1 MISFF
6 RIFPPALLVTLVA
19 ASCECGFSVNSTDAP
34 LHQVF
39 TEFVE
44 TDFTQ
49 STLGGW
55 IPQNYSVPRSMAR
68 GPYGKIA
75 SIKNVVPSK
84 QGLQLWVKRAIGDS
98 IPMAEVSTQRSDM
111 LYGSFRIK
119 AKMTG
124 VNGTCGALF
133 WVSNFSSG

>member
-6 RIFPPALLVTLVA
+6 RTVSLALLATLVA
-19 ASCECGFSVNSTDAP
+19 ATCECGFSVNSTDAP
-34 LHQVF
+34 QHQVF

-49 STLGGW
+49 SILGGW
-55 IPQNYSVPRSMAR
+55 IPQSYSVPRAMAR

-84 QGLQLWVKRAIGDS
+84 QGLQLWVKRAAGDS
-98 IPMAEVSTQRSDM
+98 IPMAEVSTQRLDI
-111 LYGSFRIK
+111 LYGSFRVK

-124 VNGTCGALF
+124 VNGTCGAFF
-133 WVSNFSSG
+133 WVSRLS

>member
-1 MISFF
+1 MISFLP
-6 RIFPPALLVTLVA
+6 IVTSFTLFSTLTA
-19 ASCECGFSVNSTDAP
+19 AICECGFSVNSTASP
-34 LHQVF
+34 SHQVF

-49 STLGGW
+49 AILGGW
-55 IPQNYSVPRSMAR
+55 IPQNYTVPKPVAR

-75 SIKNVVPSK
+75 SPKNVVPSN
-84 QGLQLWVKRAIGDS
+84 QGLQLWVRRASGDYIS
-98 IPMAEVSTQRSDM
+98 MAEVATQRTDM

-124 VNGTCGALF
+124 VNGTCGAFF
-133 WVSNFSSG
+133 WVSTHS